1 MNGDLTSG
9 NMMDEPADDGM
20 ETVSLGGD
28 PDQHEAPPPPQPQGP
43 PEVVNL
49 VEFLE
54 DEFVHATATRV
65 CRDYD
70 ADVESSSKHM
80 SRMRRWAELYA
91 SVMMAK
97 TWPFDRAA
105 NVNVPLVTYTVLQIQ
120 GRLFDMILPSKGE
133 LFHSMPVNQSDEE
146 LDRANR
152 TELYLNFL
160 ARHEIPG
167 FTQIYDELL
176 FQMSMYGSAFMTYS
190 WDEDEGRIQPE
201 CIPAQDMVVPYQA
214 RSKSPQMRGVPRYTR
229 IRWMTWYDLMEKGD
243 AGYFYGTES
252 IKPVDG
258 TERDDSD
265 FRQTVDEIA
274 GMEPAGNSTTEEE
287 DERRV
292 LEMHIRWLKLPNAP
306 DKHPSLD
313 GKPHAVIAWVDENTS
328 KLLRLVVREEA
339 DPKDKARFD
348 QEMAAQQQARATLA
362 TFVQA
367 NGVHADP
374 MTGQLIQMPPP
385 APIPPDPV
393 PVKVREVTFFTH
405 YRAFPSEG
413 FYGLGYG
420 DMCGPLNEAVNTI
433 INQSIDRA
441 TVNNSR
447 GGFVSRQL
455 RFQRGPILMQPGQFV
470 EIDAPPAAM
479 KDGLQV
485 APAIPGDPDTIRFAQ
500 MIESWAQ
507 RTAGSGDT
515 LSGEPIGA
523 NETARAA
530 MMRNE
535 NAQKQ
540 ISVLGSRVISYMK
553 NDVDM
558 IWRLLSVFLP
568 EQGTASVPG
577 KDGQPTSIPVSRAD
591 FIADQR
597 VFPAADPRVTSRDQR
612 IQDANDAWTMAMG
625 NPLMAQ
631 NPNIIH
637 ALTERILHARDM
649 ADLIPLLA
657 PAQPPPPPP
666 VPQTQ
671 ENAMFL
677 EGKQPQ
683 VNPMDNPDQ
692 HLAEIANFKTSPEFK
707 AMTPQMAEALDQHA
721 RNHLAQ
727 KMKGAVQN
735 GQPGPGPVIPPAP
748 GAGAPGMGGPPG
760 HPPVPVPPRPPAGPG
775 GGLGP
780 VHAVPQ

>member
-1 MNGDLTSG
+1 MDDLTSG
-9 NMMDEPADDGM
+9 TMMDEPDDGM
-20 ETVSLGGD
+20 ETVVLGD
-28 PDQHEAPPPPQPQGP
+28 EEEKPAATPPPQPVGP

-49 VEFLE
+49 AEYLD
-54 DEFVHATATRV
+54 DEKREQIAARV
-65 CRDYD
+65 LRDYD
-70 ADVESSSKHM
+70 ADVDSSSKHM
-80 SRMRRWAELYA
+80 ARMRRNAELYA
-91 SVMMAK
+91 SVMPPK
-97 TWPFDRAA
+97 VWPFDRAA
-105 NVNVPLVTYTVLQIQ
+105 NVNVPIVTYTVLQIQ
-120 GRLFDMILPSKGE
+120 GRLYDMSLPAKGE
-133 LFHSMPVNQSDEE
+133 LFHSLPVNQTDEE

-152 TELYLNFL
+152 TELYLNYL
-160 ARHEIPG
+160 CRHEIPG
-167 FTQIYDELL
+167 FAQIYDELL
-176 FQMSMYGSAFMTYS
+176 FQMCMYGSAFMAYS
-190 WDEDEGRIQPE
+190 WNEVEGHVQPE
-201 CIPAQDMVVPYQA
+201 CIPCQDMVVPYQA
-214 RSKSPQMRGVPRYTR
+214 RSKSPQMHGVPRYTR
-229 IRWMTWYDLMEKGD
+229 IRWMTWHDLKEKGAD
-243 AGYFYGTES
+243 GYFYGTED

-258 TERDDSD
+258 SERDDSD

-274 GMEPAGNSTTEEE
+274 GMEPGGSTTEED

-292 LEMHIRWLKLPNAP
+292 LEMHIRWLTLPDAP
-306 DKHPSLD
+306 EKHPSLD
-313 GKPHAVIAWVDENTS
+313 GKAHAVIAWVDENTS
-328 KLLRLVVREEA
+328 KLLRLVVREEP

-348 QEMAAQQQARATLA
+348 QELQAQQQARAQVA
-362 TFVQA
+362 AFVQA
-367 NGVHADP
+367 NGTQVDP
-374 MTGQLIQMPPP
+374 MSGQLVPMQRPPEV
-385 APIPPDPV
+385 PPDPQ
-393 PVKVREVTFFTH
+393 PPRVREVTFFTH

-470 EIDAPPAAM
+470 EVDAPPAAM

-485 APAIPGDPDTIRFAQ
+485 APAIPSDPDTIRFAQ

-530 MMRNE
+530 MLRNE

-568 EQGTASVPG
+568 DQATASVPG

-597 VFPAADPRVTSRDQR
+597 VFPAADPRVTSRAQR
-612 IQDANDAWTMAMG
+612 IQDANDAWQMAVG

-631 NPNIIH
+631 NPQVLH
-637 ALTERILHARDM
+637 ALTERMLHARDM
-649 ADLIPLLA
+649 TDLIPMLG

-666 VPQTQ
+666 IPQTA
-671 ENAMFL
+671 ENAQFL

-683 VNPMDNPDQ
+683 VNPQDNHDQ
-692 HLAEIANFKTSPEFK
+692 HLHEIAVFKQSPEFK
-707 AMTPQMAEALDQHA
+707 AMTPQMAEAIDQHA

-727 KMKGAVQN
+727 KMKGAAQN
-735 GQPGPGPVIPPAP
+735 GQPGPGPIMAQHPGGGPGGLAP
-748 GAGAPGMGGPPG
+748 PPG
-760 HPPVPVPPRPPAGPG
+760 HPPVPPMGGRAAPG
-775 GGLGP
+775 
-780 VHAVPQ
+780 

>member
-1 MNGDLTSG
+1 MADDMSSG
-9 NMMDEPADDGM
+9 SLDDAPDDGM
-20 ETVSLGGD
+20 ETVTLGE
-28 PDQHEAPPPPQPQGP
+28 PAPETPAPPHPVQGP

-49 VEFLE
+49 VEFLDE
-54 DEFVHATATRV
+54 DERNRIAQRV

-80 SRMRRWAELYA
+80 ARMRRWAELYA

-120 GRLFDMILPSKGE
+120 GRLFDMILPAKGE
-133 LFHSMPVNQSDEE
+133 LFHSLPVNQTNDE

-176 FQMSMYGSAFMTYS
+176 FQMAMYGSAFMTYS
-190 WDEDEGRIQPE
+190 WNEDEGRIQPE
-201 CIPAQDMVVPYQA
+201 CISAQDMVVPYQA
-214 RSKSPQMRGVPRYTR
+214 RSKSPQMHGVPRYTR
-229 IRWMTWYDLMEKGD
+229 IRWMTWYDLVEKG
-243 AGYFYGTES
+243 ASGYFYGTED
-252 IKPVDG
+252 IRPVDG
-258 TERDDSD
+258 TEKDDSE
-265 FRQTVDEIA
+265 FRQAVDEIA
-274 GMEPAGNSTTEEE
+274 GMEPAGGSTTDED

-306 DKHPSLD
+306 DKHPALD

-328 KLLRLVVREEA
+328 KLLRLVVREEP

-348 QEMAAQQQARATLA
+348 QEMQAQQQARAQ
-362 TFVQA
+362 VQA
-367 NGVHADP
+367 FVAANGTHADP
-374 MTGQLIQMPPP
+374 MTGQLMPMPPP
-385 APIPPDPV
+385 PPIPPDPA

-420 DMCGPLNEAVNTI
+420 DMVGPLNEAVNTI

-470 EIDAPPAAM
+470 EVDAPPAAM

-485 APAIPGDPDTIRFAQ
+485 APAIPADPDTIKFAQ

-507 RTAGSGDT
+507 RSAGSGDT

-530 MMRNE
+530 MLRNE

-568 EQGTASVPG
+568 DQATASVPG
-577 KDGQPTSIPVSRAD
+577 KDGQPTSIPVSRSD

-597 VFPAADPRVTSRDQR
+597 VFPAADPRVTSRQQR
-612 IQDANDAWTMAMG
+612 VQDANDAWQMAMG

-631 NPNIIH
+631 NPQILH
-637 ALTERILHARDM
+637 ALTERMLHARDM
-649 ADLIPLLA
+649 TDLIPLLA

-666 VPQTQ
+666 IPQTA

-683 VNPMDNPDQ
+683 VNPQDNHDQ
-692 HLAEIANFKTSPEFK
+692 HLAEIAMFKNSPEFVS
-707 AMTPQMAEALDQHA
+707 MTPQMAEALDQHA

-727 KMKGAVQN
+727 KMKGAAQN
-735 GQPGPGPVIPPAP
+735 GQPGPGPVPQPPGGGP
-748 GAGAPGMGGPPG
+748 PGMGGPPG
-760 HPPVPVPPRPPAGPG
+760 HPPLPGPPPGHAGPPRGPG
-775 GGLGP
+775 PLPGGP
-780 VHAVPQ
+780 S